1 MRAEGTFEDSI
12 FCNSKFSS
20 TASWAD
26 MSLPFLLLLQVWDGI
41 IDSTNFSFF
50 CLFVVGFFFHGC
62 FVTFFFFC
70 QVLSKHIWSK
80 ILLLQL
86 CIGEWARVRPV
97 KLRLIQTQQWGKR
110 DPNFGVTLM
119 VPQIQVRVS
128 RCFCPFFPQ
137 QWCYSGV
144 RSHPSLLG
152 QSRLNWLRL
161 LSSILESPQGCTWR
175 DWGGECDEGKASLV
189 AIH

>member
-1 MRAEGTFEDSI
+1 
-12 FCNSKFSS
+12 
-20 TASWAD
+20 
-26 MSLPFLLLLQVWDGI
+26 MSRHVTSFPPSATSLGWHHWLYQFLLLLFVCCRVF
-41 IDSTNFSFF
+41 FSWVF
-50 CLFVVGFFFHGC
+50 C